1 MLWLGLVGLG
11 LFSALLDMFRTR
23 SPMFDTLQRRNN
35 SQCLLK
41 KEMLIVFVIILAIY
55 IFSIILF
62 FFAIFSSLVQC
73 HTQEHIQSFL
83 LFCVIMQS
91 ALGQRRLPSFFPA
104 TEPCCNVLALP
115 RQLALV

>member
-11 LFSALLDMFRTR
+11 LVSALLDMFRTR

-41 KEMLIVFVIILAIY
+41 KGNTNCLCHNFGNIY
-55 IFSIILF
+55 IFQLF
-62 FFAIFSSLVQC
+62 CFFAIFSSLVQC

-91 ALGQRRLPSFFPA
+91 ALG
-104 TEPCCNVLALP
+104 
-115 RQLALV
+115 